1 MRRLLTIAMFLCAL
15 YSSAQSYLEVNPES
29 VNTNDY
35 SEIAPFLYQKGL
47 LYTSNKKTSAIQSTK
62 TSDNNFFYDVY
73 YIQKD
78 KYIKTKVD
86 SMLHYINSTFHDG
99 PAIAWGDT
107 FIVSQNFYIKGGKKH
122 KAPVGLFLYD
132 FSKGFPPEIK
142 PFPFNNKSYR
152 IGHPCLSPDGK
163 ALYFSS
169 DMPGGYGGFDIYR
182 SEKKDTTWSAPENLG
197 KMINSN
203 KDEIYPF
210 LINNRLYFS
219 SNRDSSKKFD
229 IYYAI
234 WEDSQWEETTC
245 LPEPINSEYNDIS
258 FICDSTFEHG
268 YFSSDRKK
276 TDDIYS
282 FYSNFPIFEQCDTM
296 IEKNLCYHFID
307 ETSKYLDTLPVVY
320 IWNFGDSTSQKSWEA
335 DHCFND
341 VGNYHIT
348 LTMIDT
354 ITNEKEEIA
363 TYELLLER
371 PVQPYITHADT
382 IITGQKVVFDG
393 QDSYFPNGTIKQF
406 VWMFS
411 DGYKYTGQTCER
423 VFKKPGKYFVK
434 LGFIAFDENN
444 VEVKKCSIKEFEVI
458 NN

>member
-1 MRRLLTIAMFLCAL
+1 
-15 YSSAQSYLEVNPES
+15 
-29 VNTNDY
+29 
-35 SEIAPFLYQKGL
+35 
-47 LYTSNKKTSAIQSTK
+47 
-62 TSDNNFFYDVY
+62 
-73 YIQKD
+73 
-78 KYIKTKVD
+78 
-86 SMLHYINSTFHDG
+86 
-99 PAIAWGDT
+99 
-107 FIVSQNFYIKGGKKH
+107 
-122 KAPVGLFLYD
+122 
-132 FSKGFPPEIK
+132 
-142 PFPFNNKSYR
+142 
-152 IGHPCLSPDGK
+152 
-163 ALYFSS
+163 
-169 DMPGGYGGFDIYR
+169 
-182 SEKKDTTWSAPENLG
+182 
-197 KMINSN
+197 
-203 KDEIYPF
+203 
-210 LINNRLYFS
+210 
-219 SNRDSSKKFD
+219 
-229 IYYAI
+229 
-234 WEDSQWEETTC
+234 
-245 LPEPINSEYNDIS
+245 
-258 FICDSTFEHG
+258 
-268 YFSSDRKK
+268 
-276 TDDIYS
+276 
-282 FYSNFPIFEQCDTM
+282 M

-354 ITNEKEEIA
+354 VTNEKEEIA
-363 TYELLLER
+363 TYELLLEQ

-444 VEVKKCSIKEFEVI
+444 VEVKECSIKEFEVI